1 MKLAGFPIA
10 VAKPISSPI
19 DETPRPILPQRHRGT
34 EKDFAPPAFS
44 AGQIFSLCLRG
55 FVSFVL
61 QTVLDPHLVCPPL
74 LLYNRSMLATHEH
87 RSDLMTTSADIMAR
101 YEQVMFSAAAPYHG
115 DNPLIVDHAK
125 DQYIW
130 DIDGKRYLDFFGGI
144 LTVSVG
150 HCNDEVTARA
160 IEQLNKIQHTST
172 IYVNE
177 IMVRLAEKVAEL
189 TPGRLQK
196 CYFTNSGTEANETA
210 VLAARMYTGNPVI
223 ITLRHAY
230 SGRSMLAMSL
240 TAHGKWRLGGVVD
253 PYVKHV
259 RNPYTFRA
267 PAGLTARQVVDL
279 CVQDLEETI
288 ATTTE
293 GKIAAFMAEPIQGVG
308 GFIVPPEDY
317 FARIMPIIKDAG
329 GLFISDEVQTGW
341 GRTGGKWFG
350 IEQWG
355 VEPDIMTFAKGM
367 GNGSP
372 IGCTIAA
379 PEVADAVGGLTF
391 STFGG
396 NPVTMATTLATLE
409 YIEAHDLPANCAL
422 QGGRMAEK
430 LAEFE
435 AEFTII
441 GEARGMGLM
450 QALEIVQ
457 PGGIEPDAA
466 RTAAFVDLCKD
477 KGLLLGKGGLY
488 GNVVRIAP
496 HLNVTGDDID
506 SAMDIIGAALAEVS

>member
-1 MKLAGFPIA
+1 MSK
-10 VAKPISSPI
+10 
-19 DETPRPILPQRHRGT
+19 
-34 EKDFAPPAFS
+34 S
-44 AGQIFSLCLRG
+44 A
-55 FVSFVL
+55 
-61 QTVLDPHLVCPPL
+61 
-74 LLYNRSMLATHEH
+74 A
-87 RSDLMTTSADIMAR
+87 IMER
-101 YEQVMFSAAAPYHG
+101 YRQVMFAAAAPYHG
-115 DNPLIVDHAK
+115 DEPLVAERAK

-144 LTVSVG
+144 LTVSLG
-150 HCNDEVTARA
+150 HCNDEITERTMA
-160 IEQLNKIQHTST
+160 QLQTLQHTST

-196 CYFTNSGTEANETA
+196 CFFSNSGTEANETA
-210 VLAARMYTGNPVI
+210 VLAARMYTGSPVI
-223 ITLRHAY
+223 ISLRHAY
-230 SGRSMLAMSL
+230 SGRSLLAMSL
-240 TAHGKWRLGGVVD
+240 TAHGNWRLGGVVD
-253 PYVKHV
+253 PYIKHV

-267 PAGLTARQVVDL
+267 PAGLSPQQVVDL

-293 GKIAAFMAEPIQGVG
+293 GRIAAFMAEPIQGVG

-317 FARIMPIIKDAG
+317 FRRVMPIVKEAG
-329 GLFISDEVQTGW
+329 GVFIADEVQTGW
-341 GRTGGKWFG
+341 GRTGTKWCG
-350 IEQWG
+350 IEHWG

-372 IGCTIAA
+372 IGCTIAT
-379 PEVADAVGGLTF
+379 PEVADAVAGLTF

-396 NPVTMATTLATLE
+396 NPVTMATTLAAIE
-409 YIEAHDLPANCAL
+409 YMEAHDTPANCAK
-422 QGGRMAEK
+422 QGARMAEK
-430 LAEFE
+430 LAEFA
-435 AEFTII
+435 AEFPVV

-457 PGGIEPDAA
+457 PGSIEPDAS
-466 RTAAFVDLCKD
+466 RTAAFVDSCKE

-496 HLNVTGDDID
+496 HLNVSGEDMDI
-506 SAMDIIGAALAEVS
+506 AMDIVASALAELS

>member
-1 MKLAGFPIA
+1 MSKTAA
-10 VAKPISSPI
+10 
-19 DETPRPILPQRHRGT
+19 
-34 EKDFAPPAFS
+34 
-44 AGQIFSLCLRG
+44 
-55 FVSFVL
+55 
-61 QTVLDPHLVCPPL
+61 
-74 LLYNRSMLATHEH
+74 
-87 RSDLMTTSADIMAR
+87 IMER
-101 YEQVMFSAAAPYHG
+101 YSKVMFPAAAPYHG
-115 DNPLIVDHAK
+115 DTPLVADRAK

-130 DIDGKRYLDFFGGI
+130 DIEGKRYLDFFGGI

-150 HCNDEVTARA
+150 HCNDEITERTLA
-160 IEQLNKIQHTST
+160 QLQKLQHTST

-196 CYFTNSGTEANETA
+196 CFFTNSGTEANETA
-210 VLAARMYTGNPVI
+210 VLAARMYTGNPVV

-240 TAHGKWRLGGVVD
+240 SAQQPWRLGGVVD

-267 PAGLTARQVVDL
+267 LKGMTPEQVVDL

-288 ATTTE
+288 ATGTE
-293 GKIAAFMAEPIQGVG
+293 GRIAAFMAEPIQGAG

-317 FARIMPIIKDAG
+317 FRRVLPIVKEAG
-329 GLFISDEVQTGW
+329 GIFIADEVQTGW
-341 GRTGGKWFG
+341 GRTGGKWCG
-350 IEQWG
+350 IEHWG

-372 IGCTIAA
+372 IGCTIAT
-379 PEVADAVGGLTF
+379 PEVADAVAGLTF

-396 NPVTMATTLATLE
+396 NPVTMATTLATIE
-409 YIEAHDLPANCAL
+409 YMEAQDTPSNCAI
-422 QGGRMAEK
+422 QGARMAER

-435 AEFTII
+435 AEFPIV

-457 PGGIEPDAA
+457 PGSSEPDAP
-466 RTAAFVDLCKD
+466 RTAAFVDTCKEM
-477 KGLLLGKGGLY
+477 GLLLGKGGLY

-496 HLNVTGDDID
+496 HLNVSDEDVGL
-506 SAMDIIGAALAEVS
+506 ALDIIGSSLAQVS

>member
-1 MKLAGFPIA
+1 
-10 VAKPISSPI
+10 
-19 DETPRPILPQRHRGT
+19 
-34 EKDFAPPAFS
+34 
-44 AGQIFSLCLRG
+44 
-55 FVSFVL
+55 
-61 QTVLDPHLVCPPL
+61 
-74 LLYNRSMLATHEH
+74 
-87 RSDLMTTSADIMAR
+87 MTNTAEIMDR
-101 YEQVMFSAAAPYHG
+101 YRKVMFPAAAPYHA
-115 DNPLIVDHAK
+115 DNPLVADRAK

-130 DIDGKRYLDFFGGI
+130 DIEGVRYLDFFGGI

-150 HCNDEVTARA
+150 HCNDEITERTLA
-160 IEQLNKIQHTST
+160 QLQKLQHTST

-196 CYFTNSGTEANETA
+196 CFFTNSGTEANETA
-210 VLAARMYTGNPVI
+210 VLAARMYTGNPTI

-230 SGRSMLAMSL
+230 SGRSLLAMSL
-240 TAHGKWRLGGVVD
+240 TAHGSWRLGGVVD

-267 PAGLTARQVVDL
+267 PAGLTAEQVVDL

-293 GKIAAFMAEPIQGVG
+293 GRIAAFMAEPIQGVG

-317 FARIMPIIKDAG
+317 FRRIMPIVKAAG
-329 GLFISDEVQTGW
+329 GVFISDEVQTGW

-355 VEPDIMTFAKGM
+355 VEADIMTFAKGM

-372 IGCTIAA
+372 IGCTIAT
-379 PEVADAVGGLTF
+379 PEVADAVKGLTF

-409 YIEAHDLPANCAL
+409 YMEAHDTPTNCAI
-422 QGGRMAEK
+422 QGERMSEK
-430 LAEFE
+430 LAEFA
-435 AEFTII
+435 AEFPII
-441 GEARGMGLM
+441 GEVRGMGLM
-450 QALEIVQ
+450 QAIELVQ
-457 PGGIEPDAA
+457 PGGIEPDAP
-466 RTAAFVDLCKD
+466 RTAAFVDTCKE

-496 HLNVTGDDID
+496 HLNVSAEDMDI
-506 SAMDIIGAALAEVS
+506 AMDIVVSALAEVS

>member
-1 MKLAGFPIA
+1 
-10 VAKPISSPI
+10 
-19 DETPRPILPQRHRGT
+19 
-34 EKDFAPPAFS
+34 
-44 AGQIFSLCLRG
+44 
-55 FVSFVL
+55 
-61 QTVLDPHLVCPPL
+61 
-74 LLYNRSMLATHEH
+74 
-87 RSDLMTTSADIMAR
+87 MTSTAAIMER
-101 YEQVMFSAAAPYHG
+101 YRRVMFASAAPYHG
-115 DNPLIVDHAK
+115 DNPLIAERAK

-130 DIDGKRYLDFFGGI
+130 DIDGVRYLDFFGGI

-150 HCNDEVTARA
+150 HCNDEITERTIA
-160 IEQLNKIQHTST
+160 QLQTLQHTST

-177 IMVRLAEKVAEL
+177 SMVELAEKVAEL

-196 CYFTNSGTEANETA
+196 CFFTNSGTEANETA

-230 SGRSMLAMSL
+230 SGRSLLAMSL
-240 TAHGKWRLGGVVD
+240 TAHGNWRLGGVVD

-267 PAGLTARQVVDL
+267 PAGLSAEQVVEL

-288 ATTTE
+288 ATTTD
-293 GKIAAFMAEPIQGVG
+293 GRIAAFMAEPIQGVG
-308 GFIVPPEDY
+308 GFIVPPDDY
-317 FARIMPIIKDAG
+317 FQRIMPIVKAAG

-341 GRTGGKWFG
+341 GRTGKKWFG
-350 IEQWG
+350 IEHWG
-355 VEPDIMTFAKGM
+355 IEPDIMTFAKGM

-372 IGCTIAA
+372 IGCTIAT

-396 NPVTMATTLATLE
+396 NPVTMAATLATIE
-409 YIEAHDLPANCAL
+409 YMQAHDTPTNCAI
-422 QGGRMAEK
+422 QGQRMGEK
-430 LAEFE
+430 LAEFA
-435 AEFTII
+435 AEFPII

-457 PGGIEPDAA
+457 PGSDTPDAG
-466 RTAAFVDLCKD
+466 RTVAFVDACKE

-496 HLNVTGDDID
+496 HLNVSGQDID
-506 SAMDIIGAALAEVS
+506 IAMDIVARALAEVS

>member
-1 MKLAGFPIA
+1 MT
-10 VAKPISSPI
+10 SSA
-19 DETPRPILPQRHRGT
+19 E
-34 EKDFAPPAFS
+34 
-44 AGQIFSLCLRG
+44 
-55 FVSFVL
+55 
-61 QTVLDPHLVCPPL
+61 
-74 LLYNRSMLATHEH
+74 
-87 RSDLMTTSADIMAR
+87 IMER
-101 YEQVMFSAAAPYHG
+101 YRQVMFPAAAPYHG
-115 DNPLIVDHAK
+115 DNPLIADRAK

-130 DIDGKRYLDFFGGI
+130 DVDGKRYLDFFGGI

-150 HCNDEVTARA
+150 HCNDEISERTMA
-160 IEQLNKIQHTST
+160 QLRKLQHTST

-177 IMVRLAEKVAEL
+177 SMVRLAEKVAGL

-196 CYFTNSGTEANETA
+196 CFFTNSGTEANETA
-210 VLAARMYTGNPVI
+210 VLAARMYTGNPIV

-240 TAHGKWRLGGVVD
+240 SAQGPWRLGGVVD
-253 PYVKHV
+253 PYVRHV
-259 RNPYTFRA
+259 RNPYAFRA
-267 PAGLTARQVVDL
+267 PAGMSAEQVVDL
-279 CVQDLEETI
+279 CVADLEETI
-288 ATTTE
+288 ATATE
-293 GKIAAFMAEPIQGVG
+293 GRIAAFMAEPIQGAG

-317 FARIMPIIKDAG
+317 FQRILPIVRAAG
-329 GLFISDEVQTGW
+329 GVFISDEVQTGW

-372 IGCTIAA
+372 IGCTIAT
-379 PEVADAVGGLTF
+379 PEIADAVAGLTF

-396 NPVTMATTLATLE
+396 NPVTMATTLATIE
-409 YIEAHDLPANCAL
+409 YMEAHDTPTNCQV
-422 QGGRMAEK
+422 QGERMAGK
-430 LAEFE
+430 LAEFA
-435 AEFTII
+435 AEFPII

-466 RTAAFVDLCKD
+466 RTVAFVDACKK

-496 HLNVTGDDID
+496 HLNVSAEDMDI
-506 SAMDIIGAALAEVS
+506 AMDIIAGALAELS

>member
-1 MKLAGFPIA
+1 
-10 VAKPISSPI
+10 
-19 DETPRPILPQRHRGT
+19 
-34 EKDFAPPAFS
+34 
-44 AGQIFSLCLRG
+44 
-55 FVSFVL
+55 
-61 QTVLDPHLVCPPL
+61 
-74 LLYNRSMLATHEH
+74 
-87 RSDLMTTSADIMAR
+87 MTTSAEIMER
-101 YEQVMFSAAAPYHG
+101 YHQVMFPAVAPYHG
-115 DNPLIVDHAK
+115 DSPLIAERAK

-130 DIDGKRYLDFFGGI
+130 DVDGLRYLDFFGGI

-150 HCNDEVTARA
+150 HCNDEITERTMA
-160 IEQLNKIQHTST
+160 QLRKLQHTST

-177 IMVRLAEKVAEL
+177 GMVRLAEKVAEL

-223 ITLRHAY
+223 LTLRHAY

-240 TAHGKWRLGGVVD
+240 SAQRPWRLGGVVD

-267 PAGLTARQVVDL
+267 PKGMSPEQVVDL
-279 CVQDLEETI
+279 CVDDLEETI
-288 ATTTE
+288 ATSTE
-293 GKIAAFMAEPIQGVG
+293 GRIAAFMAEPIQGAG

-317 FARIMPIIKDAG
+317 FRRILPIVREAG
-329 GLFISDEVQTGW
+329 GVFISDEVQTGW

-372 IGCTIAA
+372 IGCTIAST
-379 PEVADAVGGLTF
+379 EIADAVAGLTF

-396 NPVTMATTLATLE
+396 NPVTMATTLATIE
-409 YIEAHDLPANCAL
+409 YMEAHDTPTNCAV
-422 QGGRMAEK
+422 QGDRMASK
-430 LAEFE
+430 LAEFA
-435 AEFTII
+435 AEFPII
-441 GEARGMGLM
+441 GEVRGMGLM
-450 QALEIVQ
+450 QAIEIVQ
-457 PGGIEPDAA
+457 PGGIEPDAT
-466 RTAAFVDLCKD
+466 RTVAFVDSCKQ

-496 HLNVTGDDID
+496 HLNVSAEDLDI
-506 SAMDIIGAALAEVS
+506 AMDIVASALAEVS

>member
-1 MKLAGFPIA
+1 MSNTA
-10 VAKPISSPI
+10 
-19 DETPRPILPQRHRGT
+19 E
-34 EKDFAPPAFS
+34 
-44 AGQIFSLCLRG
+44 
-55 FVSFVL
+55 VL
-61 QTVLDPHLVCPPL
+61 
-74 LLYNRSMLATHEH
+74 E
-87 RSDLMTTSADIMAR
+87 R
-101 YEQVMFSAAAPYHG
+101 YSEVMFPAAAPYHG
-115 DNPLIVDHAK
+115 ENPLVADRAK

-130 DIDGKRYLDFFGGI
+130 DIEGRRYLDFFGGI

-150 HCNDEVTARA
+150 HCNDEITERTLA
-160 IEQLNKIQHTST
+160 QLRKLQHTST

-210 VLAARMYTGNPVI
+210 VLAARMHTGNPII

-240 TAHGKWRLGGVVD
+240 SAQQPWRLGGVVD

-267 PAGLTARQVVDL
+267 PNGMTPEQVVDL

-288 ATTTE
+288 ATGTE
-293 GKIAAFMAEPIQGVG
+293 GRIAAFMAEPIQGAG

-317 FARIMPIIKDAG
+317 FRRIMPIVKEAG
-329 GLFISDEVQTGW
+329 GIFISDEVQTGW

-350 IEQWG
+350 IEHWG

-372 IGCTIAA
+372 IGCTIAT
-379 PEVADAVGGLTF
+379 PEVADAVAGLTF

-396 NPVTMATTLATLE
+396 NPVTMATTLATIE
-409 YIEAHDLPANCAL
+409 YMEAHDTPTNCAV
-422 QGGRMAEK
+422 QGARMAER
-430 LAEFE
+430 LAEFA
-435 AEFTII
+435 AEFPIV

-457 PGGIEPDAA
+457 PGDNNTPDAP
-466 RTAAFVDLCKD
+466 RTAAFVDTCKEM
-477 KGLLLGKGGLY
+477 GLLLGKGGLY

-496 HLNVTGDDID
+496 HLNVSAEDLCV
-506 SAMDIIGAALAEVS
+506 AMDIIGRALAQVS